1 VVLASEEEQMRTV
14 GELADLAGVTVRTL
28 HHYDEIGLLSPSA
41 RSAAG
46 YRLYDDAELLRLR
59 QIVFYCELDFP
70 LPPAMHR
77 GLGEMYVTDERF
89 TVHYETIEPG
99 LARYVRD
106 AFVAEADSAGAG

>member
-1 VVLASEEEQMRTV
+1 MRTV
-14 GELADLAGVTVRTL
+14 GELAYLAGVTVRTL
-28 HHYDEIGLLSPSA
+28 HHYEIGLLSPSA
-41 RSAAG
+41 AG
-46 YRLYDDAELLRLR
+46 YRLYGDRAARAPANCPR
-59 QIVFYCELDFP
+59 FYDC
-70 LPPAMHR
+70 PPAMHR